1 MCDIQLTQYTLHRHT
16 VPTPHF
22 THTGAVFTTHYTVYS
37 ISVDLDRPTDTDRQV
52 HTHTHTHR
60 TDTQAV
66 CWTLAGHRGRRE
78 GGGRDGREK
87 RRIEGGG
94 GG

>member
-1 MCDIQLTQYTLHRHT
+1 MSKGAAFLAHTTPHTHWCRVYYTL
-16 VPTPHF
+16 
-22 THTGAVFTTHYTVYS
+22 YS

-78 GGGRDGREK
+78 EGGRDGREK